1 MKVYNKIVCL
11 ESYAFFLTSQ
21 KRNYEAEGKHIDFD
35 VSEY

>member
-21 KRNYEAEGKHIDFD
+21 KRNYEAEGNNAFEK
-35 VSEY
+35 